1 MSAEEK
7 VLDIHP
13 PHARIH
19 SWQDFFLHLTTITIG
34 LFIALSLEGMV
45 EWFHHRHLVHQART
59 TIYKE
64 MTDNRKLLA
73 DDLTSI
79 KADEARIEA
88 DIKTLAGLRAGAKF
102 EHASLQY
109 HLDWSSFADS
119 AWRTAEAT
127 GALNYMDYETAQT
140 LSDIYGQQ
148 RIVAGRGLQ
157 VFDQQNRA
165 IAPIYITS
173 DPNLMSKDE
182 IQLTLQRSADLLA
195 DLRALGQLL
204 VQFDVQLTG
213 ELSAEAKQ
221 P

>member
-1 MSAEEK
+1 METL
-7 VLDIHP
+7 LDVHP
-13 PHARIH
+13 PHERIR

-45 EWFHHRHLVHQART
+45 EWIHHRHLVHQARA

-64 MTDNRKLLA
+64 MTDNRRLLA

-79 KADEARIEA
+79 KEDESRIAA
-88 DIKTLAGLRAGAKF
+88 DIKLLTELRAGARF

-109 HLDWSSFADS
+109 HVDWSSFADS

-140 LSDIYGQQ
+140 LSEIYGQQ
-148 RIVAGRGLQ
+148 HIVTSRGLQ
-157 VFDQQNRA
+157 VFDLQNRA
-165 IAPIYITS
+165 IAPIYITG

-195 DLRALGQLL
+195 DLRGLGQLL
-204 VQFDVQLTG
+204 VQFDLQLAG

-221 P
+221 L

>member
-1 MSAEEK
+1 M
-7 VLDIHP
+7 DIHP

-45 EWFHHRHLVHQART
+45 ESFHHRHLVHQART

-64 MTDNRKLLA
+64 MNDNRKLLA

-88 DIKTLAGLRAGAKF
+88 DIKTLAGLRAAAKF

-204 VQFDVQLTG
+204 VQFDVQLAG

>member
-1 MSAEEK
+1 
-7 VLDIHP
+7 LDVHP
-13 PHARIH
+13 PHERIR

-45 EWFHHRHLVHQART
+45 EWIHHRHLVHQARA

-64 MTDNRKLLA
+64 MTDNRRLLA

-79 KADEARIEA
+79 KDDQARIEA
-88 DIKTLAGLRAGAKF
+88 DITVLTGLRSGAKF
-102 EHASLQY
+102 EHTSLQY
-109 HLDWSSFADS
+109 HVDWSSFADS
-119 AWRTAEAT
+119 AWRTAQAT

-140 LSDIYGQQ
+140 LSEIYGQQ
-148 RIVAGRGLQ
+148 QIVTSRGLQ
-157 VFDQQNRA
+157 VFDLQNRA
-165 IAPIYITS
+165 IAPIYITG

-195 DLRALGQLL
+195 DLRGLGQLL
-204 VQFDVQLTG
+204 AQFDVQLAG

-221 P
+221 R

>member
-1 MSAEEK
+1 
-7 VLDIHP
+7 
-13 PHARIH
+13 
-19 SWQDFFLHLTTITIG
+19 
-34 LFIALSLEGMV
+34 MV
-45 EWFHHRHLVHQART
+45 EWIHHRHLVHQARA

-64 MTDNRKLLA
+64 MTDNRRLLA

-79 KADEARIEA
+79 KDDESRIAA
-88 DIKTLAGLRAGAKF
+88 DIKLLTELRAGARF

-109 HLDWSSFADS
+109 HVDWSSFADS

-140 LSDIYGQQ
+140 LSEIYGQQ
-148 RIVAGRGLQ
+148 HIVTSRGLQ
-157 VFDQQNRA
+157 VFDLQNRA
-165 IAPIYITS
+165 IAPIYITG

-195 DLRALGQLL
+195 DLRGLGQLL
-204 VQFDVQLTG
+204 VQFDLQLAG

-221 P
+221 L

>member
-1 MSAEEK
+1 MEI

-13 PHARIH
+13 PHSRIR
-19 SWQDFFLHLTTITIG
+19 SWQDFLLHLITITIG

-45 EWFHHRHLVHQART
+45 EWIHHRHLVHQARD

-73 DDLTSI
+73 VDLTSI
-79 KADEARIEA
+79 KDDEARIEA
-88 DIKTLAGLRAGAKF
+88 DIKILTGVRAGAKF

-109 HLDWSSFADS
+109 HVDWSSFADS

-127 GALNYMDYETAQT
+127 GALTYVDYQTAQT
-140 LSDIYGQQ
+140 LSEIYGQQ
-148 RIVAGRGLQ
+148 MIVTGRGLQ
-157 VFDQQNRA
+157 VFDRQNRA
-165 IAPIYITS
+165 IAPIYITG

-195 DLRALGQLL
+195 ELRALSQLL
-204 VQFDVQLTG
+204 VQFDVQLAR
-213 ELSAEAKQ
+213 ELSAESKQ
-221 P
+221 H